1 MIVTPQTRRVLETLR
16 VFVYFFAGLAL
27 LPLLPACQVMGEP
40 PRLATATAQAAL
52 PPTATPEPLVLSLA
66 DGTTPVPP
74 PAAPASAA
82 PNRPLVVWVNETS
95 PEHETAVRASAA
107 AFSEAQ
113 GVDVELRF
121 VASALL
127 PKLVETAVLS
137 DTYKLADVIIHPLEY
152 TIGWAERGILDPA
165 AASAALAQIGR
176 ESFDEAALGLVQTG
190 EGIAALPSDGYQ
202 QILLYRQDWFAERR
216 LAAPDN
222 YAAMLAAAE
231 ALYDR
236 ENLRSGFVIPTES
249 NLLTT
254 HQAFEHLAIAN
265 GCQLVDAAGE
275 ALFLEPA
282 CQQAVNFYYNIVHQ
296 FSPIGVQTDTSAR
309 NAYLEGRTGII
320 MASPRLLPM
329 LAGLNEAH
337 RPTCPEC
344 LADPDFLASN
354 TGIITVIRGQ
364 GETSAGYG
372 VLTNLGITTGADR
385 ETAVAFADH
394 WFNEGY
400 ESWLAVESE
409 RKVPLRLGTADEPG
423 RFIEAWGTQ
432 PLAGGDSSLTDL
444 FGPEVV
450 AQLREG
456 VAGTPRWAFRQGF
469 GGLITK
475 LAEDLTLS
483 VVLQEMLSGYFNVDK
498 TIFEVYNRV
507 VDALPDYAFP
517 VVVEPVLEETPT
529 P

>member
-1 MIVTPQTRRVLETLR
+1 MIMTRQTLR
-16 VFVYFFAGLAL
+16 VSAYLIVWLAL
-27 LPLLPACQVMGEP
+27 LLALPACQVMGEP

-66 DGTTPVPP
+66 DGATPVPP
-74 PAAPASAA
+74 PAAPAPAA

-95 PEHETAVRASAA
+95 PEHETAVRAIAA
-107 AFSEAQ
+107 AFSEAE

-121 VASALL
+121 VASSLL

-165 AASAALAQIGR
+165 AASAALDQIGR
-176 ESFDEAALGLVQTG
+176 ESFAEAALGLLQTG
-190 EGIAALPSDGYQ
+190 AGIAALPSDGYH
-202 QILLYRQDWFAERR
+202 QILLYRQDWFAERD

-222 YAAMLAAAE
+222 YAAMIAAA
-231 ALYDR
+231 AAIYDR

-265 GCQLVDAAGE
+265 GCQLVDNAGE
-275 ALFLEPA
+275 VLFLEPA

-320 MASPRLLPM
+320 MAPPSLLPM
-329 LAGLNEAH
+329 LAGLNATH
-337 RPTCPEC
+337 RPICPEC
-344 LADPDFLASN
+344 LADADFLANN
-354 TGIITVIRGQ
+354 TGIITAIRGQ
-364 GETSAGYG
+364 GETAAGYG
-372 VLTNLGITTGADR
+372 LITNLGITTGADR

-400 ESWLAVESE
+400 ETWLAVESE
-409 RKVPLRLGTADEPG
+409 RKVPLRLGTVEEPA
-423 RFIEAWGTQ
+423 RFIQAWGTQ
-432 PLAGGDSSLTDL
+432 PLGSSGQSLTDL

-450 AQLREG
+450 AQLRDG
-456 VAGTPRWAFRQGF
+456 IAGTPRWAFRQGY
-469 GGLITK
+469 GGLITT
-475 LAEDLTLS
+475 LAEDLTVS

-498 TIFEVYNRV
+498 TIFEMYNRV
-507 VDALPDYAFP
+507 VESLPNYQFP
-517 VVVEPVLEETPT
+517 VILDPALEPTPT